1 MNRYLIAFERWF
13 SSSRGVYQT
22 AAITAAVIV
31 LEYTHVIHD
40 RGMFEF
46 MAWLTIYSGVTQN
59 ILAYSNR
66 RSVDEAKLEEA
77 LNRALD
83 EREVALG
90 EEMLALLKEHIKIE
104 AESSPTAPK

>member
-22 AAITAAVIV
+22 ALLTAAIIV

-40 RGMFEF
+40 KGMFEF

-66 RSVDEAKLEEA
+66 RSVDQARVEEA
-77 LNRALD
+77 VNRALD
-83 EREVALG
+83 EREVAIG
-90 EEMLALLKEHIKIE
+90 EEMLALLKKHV
-104 AESSPTAPK
+104 SSSYRPE